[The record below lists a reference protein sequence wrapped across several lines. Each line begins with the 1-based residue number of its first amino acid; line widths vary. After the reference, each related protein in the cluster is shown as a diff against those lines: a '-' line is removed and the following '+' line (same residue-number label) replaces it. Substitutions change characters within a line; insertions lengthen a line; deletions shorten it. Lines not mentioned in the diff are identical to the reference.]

1 MAKVSPEVGV
11 VRYEL
16 ACLLVKS
23 GCEDVQLEY
32 GFDGFIIT
40 HFTTN
45 TSSTMQPRR
54 IPATFSP
61 CLLLHGYHGFC
72 FGFRHAEIDAEIH
85 QFVSNEYGRLCWP
98 HFYLGPRDSD
108 GERERDTCVGC
119 RVLLS
124 PKTVLF
130 AKAHVRCILSEVR
143 HMVDLSLC
151 LATLTLA
158 QYIVWELCGELGCDV
173 LATFCLGQS
182 ALKSMRFVLPTTLPT
197 ASFPASFPS
206 WLLLKTHFWSLW
218 DF

>member
-1 MAKVSPEVGV
+1 MLKSINLSRTSTVDYVGHIFI
-11 VRYEL
+11 
-16 ACLLVKS
+16 S
-23 GCEDVQLEY
+23 DLE
-32 GFDGFIIT
+32 IA
-40 HFTTN
+40 
-45 TSSTMQPRR
+45 M
-54 IPATFSP
+54 
-61 CLLLHGYHGFC
+61 
-72 FGFRHAEIDAEIH
+72 
-85 QFVSNEYGRLCWP
+85 
-98 HFYLGPRDSD
+98 
-108 GERERDTCVGC
+108 ERERDTCVGC

-173 LATFCLGQS
+173 LVTFCLGQS

-206 WLLLKTHFWSLW
+206 
-218 DF
+218 